1 MMSPLVAAPII
12 LTFTLL
18 VSGLAKLPAR
28 TETVDAMTS
37 LRLPLRGLH
46 PLAAIAVP
54 VVELVAAALLW
65 VPIVP
70 LQVVVSIGVALLMVA
85 YLVIIAR
92 ALTFEEQVECSC
104 FGTIASPTV
113 SRATLVRNILLTA
126 TALVG
131 VIAAAT
137 GAIAA
142 AVTTAPL
149 QLLGWTLALA
159 VACAITVFVL
169 GGVRSAGAEQTDP
182 VAAGPLDEGEQA
194 EELDYLRQPIP
205 YGMLE
210 TVDGSR
216 VSLRELATGRAVL
229 LLLLSYG
236 CGPCE
241 RVLDTVPQWC
251 EALGGLVHV
260 QVVYVQKLDRLP
272 QEAIDRAGGDP
283 MHDLEGNISDVLELH
298 GTPSAML
305 LGADRMTAGGPV
317 TGGGRVLEFGQEILD
332 QIQGAI
338 DDGEIADPHAADR
351 ESTKQPDQQEQTRAS
366 APS

>member
-1 MMSPLVAAPII
+1 MSPLVAAPII
-12 LTFTLL
+12 LTFTLV
-18 VSGLAKLPAR
+18 VSGLAKIPAR
-28 TETVDAMTS
+28 TETADAMTS
-37 LRLPLRGLH
+37 LRIPLRRLH

-54 VVELVAAALLW
+54 AAELIAAVLLW
-65 VPIVP
+65 VPLVP
-70 LQVVVSIGVALLMVA
+70 LQVLVSVGILLLMA
-85 YLVIIAR
+85 MYLVIIAR

-113 SRATLVRNILLTA
+113 SRTTLLRNILLTA
-126 TALVG
+126 TALIG

-159 VACAITVFVL
+159 VACAITVCVL
-169 GGVRSAGAEQTDP
+169 GGVKGSGAEGADP
-182 VAAGPLDEGEQA
+182 SAAGPMGEDEEV

-210 TVDGSR
+210 TADGSR
-216 VSLRELATGRAVL
+216 ISLRDLAMGRAVL
-229 LLLLSYG
+229 LLMLSYG
-236 CGPCE
+236 CGPCV
-241 RVLDTVPQWC
+241 RVLDKVPEWR

-260 QVVYVQKLDRLP
+260 QVVYVQKLERLP

-283 MHDLEGNISDVLELH
+283 MHDLEGNISEVLELH

-305 LGADRMTAGGPV
+305 LGADRKTAGGPV
-317 TGGGRVLEFGQEILD
+317 TGGDKVLEFGQDILD

-338 DDGEIADPHAADR
+338 DDGEIADPHATDAEGTD
-351 ESTKQPDQQEQTRAS
+351 QPAQG
-366 APS
+366 